1 MTPIVKAR
9 ARKVLR
15 LFTDGAN
22 AAERGAARLRLV
34 DMAEK
39 AGVPVGDLMA
49 AIGAPRN
56 ALDVPHA

>member
-1 MTPIVKAR
+1 MVKAR

-22 AAERGAARLRLV
+22 AAERDAARLRLL

-39 AGVPVGDLMA
+39 AGVPVCDLMA
-49 AIGAPRN
+49 AIDAPRD
-56 ALDVPHA
+56 ALDLPHA